1 MIPIPGNQS
10 LGIAGAEEET
20 ADTVNFLH
28 RTLALAREF
37 THFGPPPRQPPV
49 SEPYCLAG

>member
-1 MIPIPGNQS
+1 MIPIPSNES

-28 RTLALAREF
+28 FDPRV
-37 THFGPPPRQPPV
+37 GP
-49 SEPYCLAG
+49 